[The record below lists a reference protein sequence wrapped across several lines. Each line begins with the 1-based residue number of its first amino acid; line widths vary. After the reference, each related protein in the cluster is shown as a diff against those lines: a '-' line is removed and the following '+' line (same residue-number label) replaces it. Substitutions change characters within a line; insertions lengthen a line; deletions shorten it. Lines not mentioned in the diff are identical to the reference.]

1 MSLVQQAIVARC
13 LLVVALEG
21 TGGVSRGGG
30 GSQEDG
36 EGEESDG
43 AAAAASVNES
53 LATRA
58 QVCTDSSAVSLERR
72 PERGLRGVWGW
83 GVFGVVGAAFVVV
96 GRLSVTG

>member
-21 TGGVSRGGG
+21 ADGVSRGGAKDKG
-30 GSQEDG
+30 GGEQE

-43 AAAAASVNES
+43 AAAALGEG

-58 QVCTDSSAVSLERR
+58 QVRSSR
-72 PERGLRGVWGW
+72 PV
-83 GVFGVVGAAFVVV
+83 
-96 GRLSVTG
+96 